1 MGTDFAAEGLLD
13 GLEGSAREARLELL
27 EQLAAEGVE
36 LADLHAASRDG
47 RLLFVGAERAMGGQP
62 RYSTR
67 EVGERVGVA
76 PEFLMALR
84 RAQGVP
90 VPDIDAVVCSDTDVE
105 AARIARAFLEAGIG
119 EEQQLTVVR
128 VIGRGMAQTA
138 EALRTAALEL
148 VLEPGLSEA
157 ELTRRYADRVAGFM
171 PMIGPMLEYMARLHL
186 RQSVRT
192 EAINAAERQAGALPG
207 ARDVTVC
214 FADLVGFTRLG
225 EQVAPDELGRVAHR
239 LVELTAERLR
249 GDVRLVK
256 TIGDAAMLVGPDARG
271 LLELALDL
279 VDAADGRGRRLPAAA
294 RRDGRRPGAQPR
306 GRLVRAAGQPGQPR
320 HGDRATGQRA
330 RHPRGARRG
339 ERGLP
344 LVAGRRA
351 LAEGRRRAGAAVPRP
366 PPGPRRGRPGRLG
379 ARLAARPR
387 RRSRRA
393 PRARSSKGAPG
404 GAGCVGPR
412 AAQRRTDG
420 CASQASA
427 PASPIAL
434 IPSSVSCRPT
444 ASAIGPHTAI
454 PSGMR
459 PIETLKS

>member
-1 MGTDFAAEGLLD
+1 VGIDFAAEGLLD
-13 GLEGSAREARLELL
+13 GLEGAAREARLELL
-27 EQLAAEGVE
+27 EQLAAEGVA
-36 LADLHAASRDG
+36 LADLRAASRDG
-47 RLLFVGAERAMGGQP
+47 RLLFVGAERAMGGQA

-76 PEFLMALR
+76 PEFLVALR

-105 AARIARAFLEAGIG
+105 AAKIARRFLEAGIG
-119 EEQQLTVVR
+119 EEQQLAVVR

-138 EALRTAALEL
+138 EALRSAALEL

-249 GDVRLVK
+249 GDTRLVK
-256 TIGDAAMLVGPDARG
+256 TIGDAAMIVGPDTHVM
-271 LLELALDL
+271 LELALDL
-279 VDAADGRGRRLPAAA
+279 VDAAN
-294 RRDGRRPGAQPR
+294 
-306 GRLVRAAGQPGQPR
+306 
-320 HGDRATGQRA
+320 
-330 RHPRGARRG
+330 
-339 ERGLP
+339 
-344 LVAGRRA
+344 
-351 LAEGRRRAGAAVPRP
+351 AEGEAFPQLRVGMAAGAALSRA
-366 PPGPRRGRPGRLG
+366 GDWYGRPVNLASRVTAIARPGSVLATREVRDAAGEAYRWSSAG
-379 ARLAARPR
+379 ARSLKGVEGPVRLF
-387 RRSRRA
+387 
-393 PRARSSKGAPG
+393 RARRLARDED
-404 GAGCVGPR
+404 AE
-412 AAQRRTDG
+412 AA
-420 CASQASA
+420 A
-427 PASPIAL
+427 
-434 IPSSVSCRPT
+434 
-444 ASAIGPHTAI
+444 
-454 PSGMR
+454 
-459 PIETLKS
+459 

>member
-1 MGTDFAAEGLLD
+1 MGTDFGAEGLLD

-27 EQLAAEGVE
+27 EQLAAEGVP

-67 EVGERVGVA
+67 EVGERVGLA

-90 VPDIDAVVCSDTDVE
+90 VPDMDAVVCSDTDVE

-148 VLEPGLSEA
+148 VLEPGLSVA

-256 TIGDAAMLVGPDARG
+256 TIGDAAMIVGPDAHAM
-271 LLELALDL
+271 LELALDL
-279 VDAADGRGRRLPAAA
+279 VEAAD
-294 RRDGRRPGAQPR
+294 
-306 GRLVRAAGQPGQPR
+306 
-320 HGDRATGQRA
+320 
-330 RHPRGARRG
+330 
-339 ERGLP
+339 
-344 LVAGRRA
+344 
-351 LAEGRRRAGAAVPRP
+351 AEGAEFPQLRVGMAAGAALSRA
-366 PPGPRRGRPGRLG
+366 GDWYGRPVNLASRVTGIARPGSVLATREVRDAATEAYRWSSAG
-379 ARLAARPR
+379 ARSLKGVEGPVRLY
-387 RRSRRA
+387 
-393 PRARSSKGAPG
+393 RARRLTRDDENAE
-404 GAGCVGPR
+404 
-412 AAQRRTDG
+412 AA
-420 CASQASA
+420 
-427 PASPIAL
+427 
-434 IPSSVSCRPT
+434 
-444 ASAIGPHTAI
+444 
-454 PSGMR
+454 
-459 PIETLKS
+459 

>member
-1 MGTDFAAEGLLD
+1 VGIDFAAEGLLD
-13 GLEGSAREARLELL
+13 GLEGAAREARLELL
-27 EQLAAEGVE
+27 EQLAAEGVA
-36 LADLHAASRDG
+36 LADLRAASRDG
-47 RLLFVGAERAMGGQP
+47 RLLFVGAERAMGGQA

-76 PEFLMALR
+76 PEFLVALR

-105 AARIARAFLEAGIG
+105 AAKIARRFLEAGIG
-119 EEQQLTVVR
+119 EEQQLAVVR

-138 EALRTAALEL
+138 EALRSAALEL

-249 GDVRLVK
+249 GDTRLVK
-256 TIGDAAMLVGPDARG
+256 TIGDAAMIVGPDTHVM
-271 LLELALDL
+271 LELALDL
-279 VDAADGRGRRLPAAA
+279 VDAAN
-294 RRDGRRPGAQPR
+294 
-306 GRLVRAAGQPGQPR
+306 
-320 HGDRATGQRA
+320 
-330 RHPRGARRG
+330 
-339 ERGLP
+339 
-344 LVAGRRA
+344 
-351 LAEGRRRAGAAVPRP
+351 AEGEAFPQLRVGMAAGAALSRA
-366 PPGPRRGRPGRLG
+366 GDWYGRPVNLASRVTAIARPGSVLATREVRDAAGEAYRWSSAG
-379 ARLAARPR
+379 ARSLKGVGGPVRLF
-387 RRSRRA
+387 
-393 PRARSSKGAPG
+393 RARRLARDED
-404 GAGCVGPR
+404 AE
-412 AAQRRTDG
+412 AA
-420 CASQASA
+420 A
-427 PASPIAL
+427 
-434 IPSSVSCRPT
+434 
-444 ASAIGPHTAI
+444 
-454 PSGMR
+454 
-459 PIETLKS
+459 

>member
-1 MGTDFAAEGLLD
+1 
-13 GLEGSAREARLELL
+13 
-27 EQLAAEGVE
+27 
-36 LADLHAASRDG
+36 
-47 RLLFVGAERAMGGQP
+47 
-62 RYSTR
+62 
-67 EVGERVGVA
+67 
-76 PEFLMALR
+76 MALR

-90 VPDIDAVVCSDTDVE
+90 VPDVDAIVCSDTDVE

-157 ELTRRYADRVAGFM
+157 ELTRRYAERVAGFM

-256 TIGDAAMLVGPDARG
+256 TIGDAAMLVGPDAH
-271 LLELALDL
+271 AMLD
-279 VDAADGRGRRLPAAA
+279 ARARPRRRRRRRGRRLPAAA
-294 RRDGRRPGAQPR
+294 RR
-306 GRLVRAAGQPGQPR
+306 
-320 HGDRATGQRA
+320 H
-330 RHPRGARRG
+330 
-339 ERGLP
+339 
-344 LVAGRRA
+344 GRRA
-351 LAEGRRRAGAAVPRP
+351 RR
-366 PPGPRRGRPGRLG
+366 
-379 ARLAARPR
+379 
-387 RRSRRA
+387 
-393 PRARSSKGAPG
+393 
-404 GAGCVGPR
+404 
-412 AAQRRTDG
+412 
-420 CASQASA
+420 
-427 PASPIAL
+427 
-434 IPSSVSCRPT
+434 
-444 ASAIGPHTAI
+444 
-454 PSGMR
+454 
-459 PIETLKS
+459 